1 MNKGSR
7 IYGNTWYTE
16 WFSRHFYSSS
26 GGVIPFLITRFLKN
40 LGIETTIIHSADERA
55 INNN

>member
-1 MNKGSR
+1 MVIQNGLAN
-7 IYGNTWYTE
+7 I
-16 WFSRHFYSSS
+16 FYSSS